1 MPSPRKP
8 GQTHLGHAPPHD
20 PVFQGDEETQHDL
33 RVPDH
38 DGEAVREREHPP
50 VEVVVEAHK
59 GPMKRAAKWR
69 AIEIWT
75 KNRVYSVDSTGVCI
89 EVLDRAA
96 GRPDEDHALLGARL
110 AGGQRKEGQRLKLSH
125 PYPVPGTEAVFRLP
139 AGRAG
144 RFGQTSKVERVVL
157 RLRVAD
163 MPLLESEPVWDELA
177 AGNSIPPP
185 KSGMGST
192 TGRNDDGRSSR

>member
-1 MPSPRKP
+1 VPSPRKP
-8 GQTHLGHAPPHD
+8 GHTKIGYAPPHE
-20 PVFQGDEETQHDL
+20 PVFTDEQTQHDL
-33 RVPDH
+33 RAPTHEEDGPD
-38 DGEAVREREHPP
+38 RERPP
-50 VEVVVEAHK
+50 IEVQVEMHK
-59 GPMKRAAKWR
+59 GPMRQSAKWR

-89 EVLDRAA
+89 EVLDRAT

-157 RLRVAD
+157 RVRVAD
-163 MPLLESEPVWDELA
+163 MPLLESEPVWDELSS
-177 AGNSIPPP
+177 GSSVPPP
-185 KSGMGST
+185 KSGMGSA
-192 TGRNDDGRSSR
+192 TGRSDDGRSGR